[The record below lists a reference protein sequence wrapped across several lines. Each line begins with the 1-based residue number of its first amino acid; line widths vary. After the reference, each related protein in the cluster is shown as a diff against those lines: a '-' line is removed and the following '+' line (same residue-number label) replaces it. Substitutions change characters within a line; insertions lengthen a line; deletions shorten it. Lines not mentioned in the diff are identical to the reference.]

1 MLGVFISSILFLLYK
16 YILSRI
22 FTFNTSKLST
32 FPTHVPQS
40 VFTLN
45 VTVLLAVLLSQP
57 PVVKI
62 TKHVSIDVTT
72 VAFLCY
78 LGRHRHGD
86 GGNFVQCVSPTVV
99 VVENVLGVSTP
110 HRPFFVLFFCLK
122 GSRIRSCSC
131 NFDFKGTD
139 SYRQSYLKR
148 YYFMIFSW
156 LCSSL

>member
-1 MLGVFISSILFLLYK
+1 MLGVFISSIIFLLYK

-22 FTFNTSKLST
+22 FTFYKFNISSKLST

-78 LGRHRHGD
+78 VGRHRHGD
-86 GGNFVQCVSPTVV
+86 GGNFVQRVSPTVV

-110 HRPFFVLFFCLK
+110 HQPFLCFFCFK
-122 GSRIRSCSC
+122 GPRTRSCSC
-131 NFDFKGTD
+131 NLDFNGTA
-139 SYRQSYLKR
+139 SYGQSYPKR
-148 YYFMIFSW
+148 YYSMIFS
-156 LCSSL
+156 

>member
-1 MLGVFISSILFLLYK
+1 MLGVFISSIIFLLYK

-99 VVENVLGVSTP
+99 VVENVLGVHP
-110 HRPFFVLFFCLK
+110 PPAIFCAFFLP
-122 GSRIRSCSC
+122 
-131 NFDFKGTD
+131 
-139 SYRQSYLKR
+139 
-148 YYFMIFSW
+148 
-156 LCSSL
+156 

>member
-1 MLGVFISSILFLLYK
+1 MLGVFISSIIFLLYK

-22 FTFNTSKLST
+22 FTFYKFNISSKLST

-78 LGRHRHGD
+78 VGRHRHGD
-86 GGNFVQCVSPTVV
+86 GGNFVQRASPTVV
-99 VVENVLGVSTP
+99 VVQNVLGVSTP
-110 HRPFFVLFFCLK
+110 HQPFFVLFLPQK
-122 GSRIRSCSC
+122 VPEQDLVLVTLISTELILIDRATQRDI
-131 NFDFKGTD
+131 
-139 SYRQSYLKR
+139 
-148 YYFMIFSW
+148 IP
-156 LCSSL
+156 